1 MKLQWHGTAALT
13 IMSGGMTLAVDP
25 FIGMPI
31 GLSDAERLRTDRA
44 RTFQQADA
52 VLVTHGHFDHIYDI
66 PALYGG
72 TDIPIYATRTPV
84 NTLIE
89 KGIDHTQLHS
99 LTPGESFSIG
109 NFRIT
114 VFQSR
119 HCTFDLAVIL
129 KTVFRKETV
138 RHPKRLFDL
147 LRLNKAYPENG
158 ETLLYLIEADGK
170 RVQLMGSM
178 GMAEGVD
185 YPTGAD
191 LLILPFQGTGDPA
204 RTVRPII
211 DRLQP
216 KRILLD
222 HYDDA
227 FPPMSAEIRTDRF
240 VREMT
245 DKGIPCEAMRTD
257 KVYEISSTDFL

>member
-1 MKLQWHGTAALT
+1 MKIQWHATAALA
-13 IMSGGMTLAVDP
+13 IESGGVIVAVDP

-31 GLSDAERLRTDRA
+31 GMSDEQRRMSERAEKFRR
-44 RTFQQADA
+44 ADA

-72 TDIPIYATRTPV
+72 TDTPIYATKTPV
-84 NTLIE
+84 GTLAE
-89 KGIDHTQLHS
+89 KGIDPARLHT
-99 LTPGESFSIG
+99 LTPGERFTIA

-114 VFQSR
+114 PYQSR

-129 KTVFRKETV
+129 KTVFRRATA
-138 RHPKRLFDL
+138 RHPKRLFEL
-147 LRLNKAYPENG
+147 LKLNKAYPENG
-158 ETLLYLIEADGK
+158 ETLLYEIEADGK
-170 RVQLMGSM
+170 RIQLMGSM

-185 YPTGAD
+185 YPNGAN

-204 RTVRPII
+204 RTVRPIV
-211 DRLQP
+211 DKLKP

-227 FPPMSAEIRTDRF
+227 FPPMSAQISTERF
-240 VREMT
+240 EREMT
-245 DKGIPCEAMRTD
+245 GKGTD
-257 KVYEISSTDFL
+257 LL